1 MGRFINPF
9 TDFGFKY
16 LFGREVSK
24 DILIEF
30 LNDLLQGERVITELR
45 FLNNEQEPEQK
56 ELRKVIYDIYC
67 QTDTGE
73 HIIVEMQNRRQDHFK
88 ERGLFYLSRSIV
100 NQGLRGDWN
109 FQLDAVYGVFFA
121 NFYLDGKDS
130 GRFRKD
136 VALMD
141 METGEV
147 FCDKLRQI
155 YIELPG
161 FNKTEEECETNFE
174 RWIYVLKNMDIME
187 RMPFKARKAVFDR
200 LEQIASKANMSV
212 EERNQYETEWKIYND
227 YFNTIHSAKREGRAE
242 GRAEGHA
249 EGRAEGMKEGRAE
262 GMKEGRAEGMKE
274 TARNLK
280 RIGVQTEIIMHATGL
295 SAEEIDAL

>member
-1 MGRFINPF
+1 MGAFINPF
-9 TDFGFKY
+9 TDWGFKHI
-16 LFGREVSK
+16 FGREVTK
-24 DILIEF
+24 DILIDF
-30 LNDLLQGERVITELR
+30 LNDLLQGERVITDLR
-45 FLNNEQEPEQK
+45 FLNNEREPEQF

-121 NFYLDGKDS
+121 NFYLDGKAS
-130 GRFRKD
+130 GRFRTD

-161 FNKTEEECETNFE
+161 FNKTEEECETDFE
-174 RWIYVLKNMDIME
+174 RWIYVLKNMEIME

-227 YFNTIHSAKREGRAE
+227 YFNTIDSAKREGLAQGLAQGHAQGHAEGRAE
-242 GRAEGHA
+242 GRAEGMI
-249 EGRAEGMKEGRAE
+249 ES
-262 GMKEGRAEGMKE
+262 
-274 TARNLK
+274 ARNLK
-280 RIGVQTEIIMHATGL
+280 KMGVETAIIMGATGL
-295 SAEEIDAL
+295 SASDIEKL